1 MAKVVNLDKKGR
13 IIIPKKIRERAKIRA
28 PAKLLVLTK
37 APGHIEVVM
46 VSEDLETS
54 AKIASRKLKGWKEE
68 EHKGEELLMGMKG

>member
-13 IIIPKKIRERAKIRA
+13 MIIPRKIMEKAKIKA

-37 APGHIEVVM
+37 TPGHIEIVS

-54 AKIASRKLKGWKEE
+54 TKIASRKLKGWKEE
-68 EHKGEELLMGMKG
+68 EHRGEELLKGMKS